1 MINFF
6 PPIGFGRND
15 SLYVAASKV
24 CADGIGVVAL
34 VCQQG
39 LGRAF
44 RQVDQLGV
52 GRAIGGLAMRQMEGD
67 GSSSGIGQTMKFTG
81 EPAPRAAKS
90 SSTSP
95 PFPPAAETWA
105 RSVVLSML

>member
-1 MINFF
+1 MVDLLST
-6 PPIGFGRND
+6 IGFGRDNG
-15 SLYVAASKV
+15 LYVATRKV
-24 CADGIGVVAL
+24 GANGISVIAL

-39 LGRAF
+39 FRRAF
-44 RQVDQLGV
+44 GQVDQSGV
-52 GRAIGGLAMRQMEGD
+52 GGAVSGLAMGQMEGD
-67 GSSSGIGQTMKFTG
+67 WSSLGVSQTVKLTG

>member
-1 MINFF
+1 MIDFL
-6 PPIGFGRND
+6 PPIGFGRDD
-15 SLYVAASKV
+15 SLYLAASKV
-24 CADGIGVVAL
+24 GTDGIGIVAL
-34 VCQQG
+34 VGQQG
-39 LGRAF
+39 LGRPF
-44 RQVDQLGV
+44 GQVDQLGV
-52 GRAIGGLAMRQMEGD
+52 GRAVCGLAMRQMEGD
-67 GSSSGIGQTMKFTG
+67 WSSSGVSQTVKLTG

>member
-1 MINFF
+1 MVDFF
-6 PPIGFGRND
+6 PTIGFGRND
-15 SLYVAASKV
+15 RLYLAASKV
-24 CADGIGVVAL
+24 GTDGIGVVAL
-34 VCQQG
+34 VGQQG

-44 RQVDQLGV
+44 GQIDQFG
-52 GRAIGGLAMRQMEGD
+52 IGGAVCGLAMRQMESD
-67 GSSSGIGQTMKFTG
+67 WSSSGIGQTMKFTG

-95 PFPPAAETWA
+95 PFPPAADTWA

>member
-1 MINFF
+1 MVDFF
-6 PPIGFGRND
+6 PPIGFGGDD
-15 SLYVAASKV
+15 SLYLAASQIGT
-24 CADGIGVVAL
+24 DSIGVVSL
-34 VCQQG
+34 IRQQG

-44 RQVDQLGV
+44 GQVDQLGV
-52 GRAIGGLAMRQMEGD
+52 GRAVGGLAMGQMEGD
-67 GSSSGIGQTMKFTG
+67 GSSSGIGETMKLTG